1 MKRGGLA
8 IALVVVLTG
17 ALRWFSPS
25 TSSPP
30 DSGNTS
36 QTAGKKKD
44 EDKSK
49 AVQAAKSYFTHGPY
63 AEAIDSALHDYFGL
77 EFDQAQLLQ
86 DSVLGKE
93 RTAKQLTPREQQAE
107 KNLREIAEHW
117 FVPKEERPRTRFV
130 IAFLPDPAH
139 TQLNL
144 YFDRGIESIERAAQ
158 ERGYNFDR
166 ATLPWDI
173 EEHPES
179 TKFEEREAEAAAKAR
194 REMFP
199 GLLIFRRAA
208 NPRTAINDD
217 KFAPRTLLAF
227 IVGEA
232 PTGGIRK
239 DQFARALEII
249 NAIQEP
255 GDSPQNA
262 NLLLLGPTFSGSLAS
277 LSRALDLNQS
287 AIAHRE
293 VFIYSGI
300 VRGTK
305 PRCAFEAALYQLP
318 FAAHFIPFQDNE
330 SHLIQQF
337 VRYAAE
343 KEYDIDD
350 IAILSEDETA
360 YGATPPGKSFGKSE
374 IGGKPGKKAKQN
386 DENPNLESACTVQDW
401 GTSDMLNIS
410 FPRGISQF
418 RSAYARQ
425 VGAPSS
431 QKIVGEGHA
440 VLPLDLEATGSG
452 DDSIPPYAKVQFPLS
467 QEAVMLGI
475 ITRLHQR
482 HPRLIVLRSSD
493 PVDQLFL
500 ARYLRQ
506 NFPQGRIVV
515 SSPDLLFARED
526 DGLLHGVIGL
536 SSYPLVPDVEPF
548 LSLPCTKSRPSTL
561 RAFAS
566 TNDLGTYNALI
577 ALLGRVQEPDAQ
589 PACPEMAENP
599 ASREDLSVGPY
610 TGYGNFIDWKF
621 DPKQTA
627 RNRKLIPD
635 DWITILGR
643 DGYWTLDRL
652 DNDSN
657 AGFHQIKAA
666 PDYPP
671 EAPDLRASEAEDAVF
686 SRHTAKPWGF
696 AYALIM
702 LALFVHTAL
711 VWFGSIFLGS
721 EAQARFGIVEL
732 PPDAPSVVPN
742 TLEQTWLRN
751 NRSTLIRRSAL
762 IAIGTAALFVVAEIM
777 VGVRFAASVFSEG
790 RGITLWLSLPP
801 LALALVVAAELAFH
815 RGCRK
820 CAAVLASFCIFVTL
834 FMNSKSVGPYAWI
847 SSLTAYR
854 SMHLTSG
861 VSPLL
866 PILFLFGAAYCLAW
880 FELQGLSLTDC
891 RRPRLPA
898 SSDMPAGYYRVSED
912 DVKQLNSLCVPLS
925 LPWRVMKGILC
936 LIPLLVLTVSSD
948 IRPILTMEGQAY
960 DRWYALL
967 LFFSL
972 TVFLGCL
979 FRLRAIWN
987 ECRRFLAGLDNLP
1000 LREAF
1005 RRLQDFSWSLLWSP
1019 SGSTMRDSYKLV
1031 SRELECFDRL
1041 KLALSDPDRSGRQ
1054 SMPHDSVERI
1064 VAAVIDTNNA
1074 IDGTRGAYSNLRTA
1088 RDAKPPRFYH
1098 LERAEIT
1105 GQIVQHFA
1113 ALQKQLGKFAG
1124 VLMKESLD
1132 ALWKDDLTPVAST
1145 TPRESSSKKSVFQR
1159 IAEEY
1164 VSLIYANYLTSILL
1178 RMRTIVVAA
1187 IGIYLMLLLSISFY
1201 PFEPNPAMFT
1211 LAVLLIVLMAIVIGY
1226 VYAQMHKDATLSR
1239 LTSTQEGELGM
1250 DFWMQ
1255 FIAAGAV
1262 PVLGLLAVQFPAVS
1276 RILTGF
1282 LQPALQT
1289 VK

>member
-17 ALRWFSPS
+17 ALRWFSTGSVSPS
-25 TSSPP
+25 DSPG
-30 DSGNTS
+30 SA
-36 QTAGKKKD
+36 QIAVKKGD
-44 EDKSK
+44 IKSK
-49 AVQAAKSYFTHGPY
+49 AVTAAKSYFTHGPY
-63 AEAIDSALHDYFGL
+63 AEAIDSALHDYFSL
-77 EFDQAQLLQ
+77 EFDQTQLLQ
-86 DSVLGKE
+86 DSVLGRE
-93 RTAKQLTPREQQAE
+93 RGPKSLAPRESQAE
-107 KNLREIAEHW
+107 TKLQEIAKHW
-117 FVPKEERPRTRFV
+117 FVPKEERSHTRFV
-130 IAFLPDPAH
+130 VAFLPDPAH

-144 YFDRGIESIERAAQ
+144 YFDRGIEAIEQAAQ

-166 ATLPWDI
+166 ASLPWDI

-179 TKFEEREAEAAAKAR
+179 SKFEDREAEAAAKAR

-208 NPRTAINDD
+208 NPHSPALDD
-217 KFAPRTLLAF
+217 KFDPHTLIVF
-227 IVGEA
+227 VVGEA

-239 DQFARALEII
+239 DQFALALRII
-249 NAIQEP
+249 TGIQDP
-255 GDSPQNA
+255 GDAPPNP

-277 LSRALDLNQS
+277 LSRALELNQS
-287 AIAHRE
+287 AISPRE

-305 PRCAFEAALYQLP
+305 PRCAFETALQQLP
-318 FAAHFIPFQDNE
+318 LTSYFIPFQDNE
-330 SHLIQQF
+330 SHLVRQF
-337 VRYAAE
+337 VDYAAA
-343 KEYDIDD
+343 KGYDADD

-360 YGATPPGKSFGKSE
+360 YGATPPGKSFGASQTASP
-374 IGGKPGKKAKQN
+374 KPNKQN
-386 DENPNLESACTVQDW
+386 ANPPLVEAACAETDW
-401 GTSDMLNIS
+401 KTSDMLNVS
-410 FPRGISQF
+410 FPRGIAQF

-431 QKIVGEGHA
+431 QKAVGEGHA

-452 DDSIPPYAKVQFPLS
+452 DDSIPPFAKVQFPLS

-475 ITRLHQR
+475 IARLHQR
-482 HPRLIVLRSSD
+482 HPRLIILRSSD

-526 DGLLHGVIGL
+526 DGLLHGVLGL

-548 LSLPCTKSRPSTL
+548 LSLPCPATRPAAL
-561 RAFAS
+561 RAFPS

-577 ALLGRVQEPDAQ
+577 ALLGQTQESAATP
-589 PACPEMAENP
+589 PCPQLAKD
-599 ASREDLSVGPY
+599 SRHQKDLPVGPY
-610 TGYGNFIDWKF
+610 AAYGNFIDWKS
-621 DPKQTA
+621 DPQQIA
-627 RNRKLIPD
+627 PSRKLMPD

-652 DNDSN
+652 NNDSKS
-657 AGFHQIKAA
+657 GFHEISAA
-666 PDYPP
+666 PNYPP
-671 EAPDLRASEAEDAVF
+671 ESPDPRTALAEDAIA
-686 SRHTAKPWGF
+686 SRHTAKPWAF
-696 AYALIM
+696 AYALVM
-702 LALFVHTAL
+702 LTFFVHTLL

-732 PPDAPSVVPN
+732 PANLHEAEKNGHDK
-742 TLEQTWLRN
+742 EWLSN
-751 NRSTLIRRSAL
+751 NLSTLMRRSAL
-762 IAIGTAALFVVAEIM
+762 IAIGTASLFVIAEVM
-777 VGVRFAASVFSEG
+777 VGVRFAATIFAEG
-790 RGITLWLSLPP
+790 RGITLWLSIPP
-801 LALALVVAAELAFH
+801 LILALVVAAEIAFH
-815 RGCRK
+815 RGCRY
-820 CAAVLASFCIFVTL
+820 CGAALAAFCILVALFV
-834 FMNSKSVGPYAWI
+834 NSKSVGPYAWI

-866 PILFLFGAAYCLAW
+866 PIIFLFASSYCLAW

-891 RRPRLPA
+891 RRPQLPA
-898 SSDMPAGYYRVSED
+898 SSDLPYGYYRVSQN
-912 DVKQLNSLCVPLS
+912 DVKELNNLCIPLS

-936 LIPLLVLTVSSD
+936 LIPLLVLTVSGD
-948 IRPILTMEGQAY
+948 YRPILTMEGIEY
-960 DRWYALL
+960 DRWYAIL

-979 FRLRAIWN
+979 FRVRAIWN

-1000 LREAF
+1000 LRDAF

-1019 SGSTMRDSYKLV
+1019 SGSMMRDSYKLV
-1031 SRELECFDRL
+1031 SRELECYDRL
-1041 KLALSDPDRSGRQ
+1041 KLALSDPIRSGRG
-1054 SMPHDSVERI
+1054 SLARDSVERI
-1064 VAAVIDTNNA
+1064 QAAINDTDNA
-1074 IDGTRGAYSNLRTA
+1074 IDGTRGAYNNLRSAHESKSFLLLKAEKAEVTG
-1088 RDAKPPRFYH
+1088 RVVERF
-1098 LERAEIT
+1098 AS
-1105 GQIVQHFA
+1105 
-1113 ALQKQLGKFAG
+1113 LQQQLAKFAG
-1124 VLMKESLD
+1124 VLMKEFLD
-1132 ALWKDDLTPVAST
+1132 GLWKDDLTPVASSA
-1145 TPRESSSKKSVFQR
+1145 PREAASKKSVFQR

-1178 RMRTIVVAA
+1178 RMRCIVVEA
-1187 IGIYLMLLLSISFY
+1187 IGIYLCLLLSISFY

-1211 LAVLLIVLMAIVIGY
+1211 LAVLLIVVMAVVIGY
-1226 VYAQMHKDATLSR
+1226 VYAQMHKDAALSR
-1239 LTSTQEGELGM
+1239 LTSTAEGELGL
-1250 DFWMQ
+1250 DFWVQ

-1276 RILTGF
+1276 RILSGL
-1282 LQPALQT
+1282 LQPALQS